1 MIFVKFLVDELPY
14 DVDILENLEY
24 KWLEIGNKDGYTHH
38 YCSHCGV
45 DAINYPVMKEDFDEN
60 FDGEL
65 YSTGFMQTGIHEFL
79 TPYCPYCGAKLSIDN
94 SNKNSY

>member
-1 MIFVKFLVDELPY
+1 MEK
-14 DVDILENLEY
+14 LEY
-24 KWLEIGNKDGYTHH
+24 KWLEMGNKDGYTHH

-45 DAINYPVMKEDFDEN
+45 DAINYPVMEEDFDEN